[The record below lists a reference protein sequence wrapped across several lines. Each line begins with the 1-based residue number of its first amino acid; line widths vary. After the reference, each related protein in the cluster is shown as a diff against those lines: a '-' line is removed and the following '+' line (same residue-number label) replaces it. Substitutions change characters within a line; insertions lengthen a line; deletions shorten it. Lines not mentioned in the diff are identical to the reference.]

1 MSVLKYQNGKPVVYE
16 PDWSDKIEPY
26 TLKLGLVGDAVGLG
40 TAATGVGVPVGAA
53 IAGVTN
59 LPNLVID
66 GYQSARDWYR
76 TYKGNNGSLNSALTN
91 TGEFLLDVLGLKI
104 LSRLNKARK
113 AGVAAYRPYS
123 AAEKTANS
131 SYRRVGTGAGRVH
144 AKRSAA
150 NKTAYNAK
158 RAKALEESK
167 DILNKRGV
175 RESQG
180 SYYEQKLA
188 DEMAKRGFG
197 RSAAEAAQSVKRTAR
212 QNSAIGSSVSAGVN
226 TYDLTDKKKQGGI
239 IMQAKSG
246 IHIKKKNRGKFTAYC
261 GGTVTDSCIKRAKAS
276 GNPTLVKRA
285 TFAANARKWKH
296 KEGGIIKAQ
305 DGSTLQPLA
314 ELGSFLGNTIG
325 NTIVRNNKR
334 NDAFEWF
341 KSRYQPIN
349 WNNMKYIY
357 KQMKQAGIPYDT
369 TIAVMGN
376 IIHESQGDP
385 HKRQIGGGSGYGLL
399 QWNKGTEPGDT
410 LELQTQGI
418 INTIINPTDSVKNYW
433 YHGGEG
439 SGFNS
444 GEAVRQYMNRKNN
457 YEFTRKTKAFSNSLL
472 RPGKPEMD
480 DRVKSSRS
488 LAAITDWFPEYLKG
502 GRV

>member
-1 MSVLKYQNGKPVVYE
+1 MNVLKYQNGKPVVYE
-16 PDWSDKIEPY
+16 PDWSDKVEPY

-76 TYKGNNGSLNSALTN
+76 TYKGNSGSLNSALTN

-150 NKTAYNAK
+150 NKTAYNDK
-158 RAKALEESK
+158 RAKALKESK

-180 SYYEQKLA
+180 SYYEQKLTE
-188 DEMAKRGFG
+188 EMAKRGFG

-239 IMQAKSG
+239 IVQAKSG

-296 KEGGIIKAQ
+296 Q
-305 DGSTLQPLA
+305 DGGTLLVGE
-314 ELGSFLGNTIG
+314 ELGNLLGDNTRK
-325 NTIVRNNKR
+325 VVVQNNKR
-334 NDAFEWF
+334 DDAFKWF
-341 KSRYQPIN
+341 KSRYQAVN
-349 WNNMKYIY
+349 WDNMRYIY
-357 KQMKQAGIPYDT
+357 NQMKQAGIPYDA
-369 TIAVMGN
+369 TIAIMGN

-385 HKRQIGGGSGYGLL
+385 NKRQIGGGPGYGLL
-399 QWNKGTEPGDT
+399 QWTKGTEPGDT
-410 LELQTQGI
+410 LELQTKGI
-418 INTIINPTDSVKNYW
+418 IDSIINPADSNNYW
-433 YHGGEG
+433 YYGGKS
-439 SGFNS
+439 SGFTT
-444 GEAVRQYMNRKNN
+444 GEAVRQYMNQKNN
-457 YEFTRKTKAFSNSLL
+457 YEFSKKTEAFSNSRL

-480 DRVKSSRS
+480 DRKKSSRS

-502 GRV
+502 GKI